1 MSAGRP
7 KAFKSPEELYSY
19 FKEYKDQTKNSPIMV
34 HDFVGKDG
42 LSVYREREQP
52 LTIEGFECFLY
63 DKEVIADLGD
73 YLANKEG
80 RYEEFATICSRIR
93 KEVRADQIKGGM
105 SGIFNA
111 SITQRLNG
119 LVEKSEQ
126 RTISEQPMFGD
137 NE

>member
-1 MSAGRP
+1 MSNAGRP

-19 FKEYKDQTKNSPIMV
+19 FKEYKEQVKENPILV
-34 HDFVGKDG
+34 HDFVGKEG
-42 LSVYREREQP
+42 P
-52 LTIEGFECFLY
+52 LIMEGFECFLFEKGIISDLSHYFSNRNNGY
-63 DKEVIADLGD
+63 DEYVA
-73 YLANKEG
+73 
-80 RYEEFATICSRIR
+80 ICSHIR
-93 KEVRADQIKGGM
+93 KEIRADQIKGGM
-105 SGIFNA
+105 AGIYNA